1 LENKEIEAIMS
12 TIENGI
18 KPFKINEL
26 VEIIMQ
32 KKALD
37 FTTALYYL
45 YTSDFFSRLT
55 DESAKFWYLGG
66 LSLYEILEEEKLKTR
81 KKFVSLPKIPL
92 FLIFC
97 IENYA
102 EVQKK
107 TSEETVAIFDKYA
120 IFQFLTNNF
129 DVLHT
134 QGQAYIVDEINL
146 FIKRRG
152 K

>member
-1 LENKEIEAIMS
+1 MS
-12 TIENGI
+12 TIGKGM

-55 DESAKFWYLGG
+55 DENTKFWYLGG
-66 LSLYEILEEEKLKTR
+66 LSLYEILEEEKQKTR
-81 KKFVSLPKIPL
+81 KQKTSLPKISL

-97 IENYA
+97 IENFA
-102 EVQKK
+102 EIQGK
-107 TSEETVAIFDKYA
+107 TSEETVALFDKYTV
-120 IFQFLTNNF
+120 FQFLTKNF

-134 QGQAYIVDEINL
+134 QGQAYIIDEIKL
-146 FIKRRG
+146 FIKNRT